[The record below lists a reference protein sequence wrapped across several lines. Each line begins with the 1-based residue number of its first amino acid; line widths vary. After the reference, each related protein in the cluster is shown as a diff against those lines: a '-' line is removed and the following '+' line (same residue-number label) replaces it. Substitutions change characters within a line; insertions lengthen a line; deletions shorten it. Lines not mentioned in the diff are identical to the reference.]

1 MGNCHQH
8 ATCYYTSPGQVSTH
22 SSMGNCHQ
30 HATCYY
36 TSPGQ
41 VSTHPSMGNC
51 HQHATCYYTSPG
63 QNTCAC
69 NEGYIGDG
77 YDCSLTNSCTGVCH
91 PQATC
96 EDIEGVPHC
105 ICGNGYHGDGIV
117 CYSNIAIEIAS
128 NSILINFNNL
138 LMIIGVRSVK
148 TCGF

>member
-1 MGNCHQH
+1 MECTPVNPC
-8 ATCYYTSPGQVSTH
+8 
-22 SSMGNCHQ
+22 
-30 HATCYY
+30 
-36 TSPGQ
+36 
-41 VSTHPSMGNC
+41 THPSMGNC

-77 YDCSLTNSCTGVCH
+77 YDCSLTNSCTGLCH

-138 LMIIGVRSVK
+138 LMVSLKQLFIWLLTQTIVSI
-148 TCGF
+148 TDTDQFFDY